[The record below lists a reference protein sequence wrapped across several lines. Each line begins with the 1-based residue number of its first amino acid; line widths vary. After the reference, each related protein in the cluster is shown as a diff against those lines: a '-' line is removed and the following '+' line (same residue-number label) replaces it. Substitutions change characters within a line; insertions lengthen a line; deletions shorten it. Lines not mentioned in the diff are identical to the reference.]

1 MTTMD
6 IIKELTDE
14 LAIKNVYQSLKEQQ
28 MQPEY
33 SNLEFEKRVQLLL
46 ESESFERKN
55 KKIKRLLNEAKLPD
69 KTASIE
75 DINFSIANRV
85 LDKSLILELASLK
98 FIENSN
104 NIIFT
109 GFTRN
114 GQILPCTSTSC
125 FFSSGEIRQ
134 SDRLLSVDAFKLI
147 IAVSLM
153 ERWLVTEN

>member
-114 GQILPCTSTSC
+114 GQILSCTSI
-125 FFSSGEIRQ
+125 G
-134 SDRLLSVDAFKLI
+134 K
-147 IAVSLM
+147 
-153 ERWLVTEN
+153 

>member
-114 GQILPCTSTSC
+114 
-125 FFSSGEIRQ
+125 R
-134 SDRLLSVDAFKLI
+134 
-147 IAVSLM
+147 
-153 ERWLVTEN
+153 

>member
-109 GFTRN
+109 GFNRN
-114 GQILPCTSTSC
+114 RQILPCTSI
-125 FFSSGEIRQ
+125 G
-134 SDRLLSVDAFKLI
+134 K
-147 IAVSLM
+147 
-153 ERWLVTEN
+153 

>member
-46 ESESFERKN
+46 EAESLERKN

-69 KTASIE
+69 KSASIE

-109 GFTRN
+109 GFTRCKN
-114 GQILPCTSTSC
+114 RAEPDTDVGVRP
-125 FFSSGEIRQ
+125 
-134 SDRLLSVDAFKLI
+134 DAK
-147 IAVSLM
+147 
-153 ERWLVTEN
+153 TEFNRTVKRS

>member
-46 ESESFERKN
+46 EAESLERKN

-75 DINFSIANRV
+75 DIN
-85 LDKSLILELASLK
+85 
-98 FIENSN
+98 
-104 NIIFT
+104 
-109 GFTRN
+109 
-114 GQILPCTSTSC
+114 
-125 FFSSGEIRQ
+125 
-134 SDRLLSVDAFKLI
+134 LI
-147 IAVSLM
+147 ISSIFKSILFFYFDIQIISSF
-153 ERWLVTEN
+153 LLF

>member
-104 NIIFT
+104 NIT
-109 GFTRN
+109 
-114 GQILPCTSTSC
+114 Q
-125 FFSSGEIRQ
+125 
-134 SDRLLSVDAFKLI
+134 LSHIVNHKFLYKKASLNPINRHFLI
-147 IAVSLM
+147 
-153 ERWLVTEN
+153 

>member
-46 ESESFERKN
+46 EAESLERKN
-55 KKIKRLLNEAKLPD
+55 KKIKRLLNEAKLPN
-69 KTASIE
+69 KTTSIK
-75 DINFSIANRV
+75 DINFSIANRI

-114 GQILPCTSTSC
+114 GQILPCTSI
-125 FFSSGEIRQ
+125 G
-134 SDRLLSVDAFKLI
+134 K
-147 IAVSLM
+147 
-153 ERWLVTEN
+153 

>member
-6 IIKELTDE
+6 IIKELCEE
-14 LAIKNVYQSLKEQQ
+14 LGIKNIYQSLKEQQ

-46 ESESFERKN
+46 ESESLERKN

-69 KTASIE
+69 KSASIE
-75 DINFSIANRV
+75 DINFSIANRI

-98 FIENSN
+98 FIENNN

-109 GFTRN
+109 GFT
-114 GQILPCTSTSC
+114 GTGKSYL
-125 FFSSGEIRQ
+125 
-134 SDRLLSVDAFKLI
+134 
-147 IAVSLM
+147 VSNEVL
-153 ERWLVTEN
+153 N

>member
-1 MTTMD
+1 
-6 IIKELTDE
+6 
-14 LAIKNVYQSLKEQQ
+14 

-104 NIIFT
+104 NI
-109 GFTRN
+109 
-114 GQILPCTSTSC
+114 
-125 FFSSGEIRQ
+125 
-134 SDRLLSVDAFKLI
+134 
-147 IAVSLM
+147 
-153 ERWLVTEN
+153 